1 MKKLNPVDRPDRTVI
16 VHKNDVDYVYFTEK
30 VVYSPE
36 KKRSSP
42 RRVYIGKLNDEGKL
56 LPNQNYID
64 IFGAVEERVDPYE
77 RGDFISAGLHCAVDD
92 IANKLQLRELLE
104 SIFGENSKKI
114 LDIAMYMIA
123 VQDNAMYCFEDYGY
137 CHSLFNGENFSD
149 SSIGRLFDEITVK
162 NIDLFI
168 KSWVNIYA
176 KKDIY
181 ISYDSTNMNSVAGN
195 LELVEYGHAK
205 DNSDLPQINV
215 SLGYNQTD
223 NLPLMYEIYSGSIID
238 NTECQKMVD
247 RAVYY
252 GCENIGFILD
262 RGYFSIENIKYF
274 ERYGFDYILM
284 TKGNARFVQEAVNEV
299 GAVLKNGVTHYLPE
313 YEIYGTTVEKELFSA
328 GHKQYVH
335 VYYNGVQAEK
345 EKIQFNSQLGKI
357 ENTLSKK
364 IEEKIQRREDV
375 KTYETYYRMKFDDN
389 GYFLNYQRKDKNIK
403 ETVDRM
409 GYFVIVTSKKMNAE
423 QALNIYR
430 DRDAVEKVFRMEKS
444 YLGCDVFRVH
454 TTDKLE
460 SKMFVSFIALIIRN
474 EISKKTKKLY
484 QSNRSE
490 YTIQKIV
497 QQLERL
503 GLTRLSDE
511 KYHERYNL
519 TSRQKKILNA
529 LEIKEAE
536 YHKFVEEAK
545 KQVK

>member
-1 MKKLNPVDRPDRTVI
+1 M
-16 VHKNDVDYVYFTEK
+16 DYVYFTEK

-42 RRVYIGKLNDEGKL
+42 RRVYIGKLNDEGNL

-92 IANKLQLRELLE
+92 IARKLQLRELLE

-137 CHSLFNGENFSD
+137 CHSLFNGVNFSD

-168 KSWVNIYA
+168 KSWINIYA

-181 ISYDSTNMNSVAGN
+181 VSYDSTNMNSVAGN

-205 DNSDLPQINV
+205 DNSDLPQVNV

-274 ERYGFDYILM
+274 ERHGFDYILM